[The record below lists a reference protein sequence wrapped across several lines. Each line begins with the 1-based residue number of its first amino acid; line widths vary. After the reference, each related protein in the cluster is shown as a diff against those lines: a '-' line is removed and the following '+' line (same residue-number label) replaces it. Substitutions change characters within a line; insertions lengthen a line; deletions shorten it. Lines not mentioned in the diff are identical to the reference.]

1 MNLYTYCRNNPIRFI
16 DPSGHITINSEWD
29 WAYEVAKGNITYD
42 KDYEIGANYGET
54 AENILAVSRDKRAN
68 QKNAII
74 SKSQL
79 QSVSYEMEGYTISWA
94 DISDESVNELNSV
107 LNKYEINTTE
117 RIAHFIG
124 QCSIESHCGD
134 WLTELGGDDYL
145 RQFDYY
151 PYYGA
156 GYIQLTWEENY
167 SRFAEAMGDQ
177 NIMLGPQY
185 VADNYAWEAAGW
197 FWSQNGINDLIDDGA
212 SVYDITQIVR
222 GFDEDTWKMREQ
234 AYNATKK
241 ALGN

>member
-134 WLTELGGDDYL
+134 WLTVL
-145 RQFDYY
+145 
-151 PYYGA
+151 
-156 GYIQLTWEENY
+156 
-167 SRFAEAMGDQ
+167 
-177 NIMLGPQY
+177 
-185 VADNYAWEAAGW
+185 
-197 FWSQNGINDLIDDGA
+197 WS
-212 SVYDITQIVR
+212 SFFVTP
-222 GFDEDTWKMREQ
+222 
-234 AYNATKK
+234 
-241 ALGN
+241 